1 MFWHSNDDDVI
12 GVFMDVNR
20 EKFDLELS
28 FDSSKISWLGTLNF
42 LVYVFIF
49 AVWVIFLGRS
59 VGLVSLFKHFLAII
73 EQVFAASSLSSN
85 LLGQIWHHW

>member
-1 MFWHSNDDDVI
+1 
-12 GVFMDVNR
+12 VFMDVNR

-49 AVWVIFLGRS
+49 AV
-59 VGLVSLFKHFLAII
+59 
-73 EQVFAASSLSSN
+73 
-85 LLGQIWHHW
+85 